1 MLLSEMV
8 QEDLIKVGMEGTNK
22 WEAIEELIDLLIA
35 AHELRLG
42 DRSEVVDSVFTR
54 EKSLSTGLEHGL
66 AVPHGSVDC
75 VSDIVAAIGV
85 SKEGIEF
92 NSVDGKPARLIVLLL
107 IPKGKFQRHVRT
119 LAGIARLA
127 RNQKLREHIYDAE
140 SAENVIEAI
149 YLFEADEEAG
159 DRPAAKSK

>member
-8 QEDLIKVGMEGTNK
+8 QEDLIKVGMEGTHK
-22 WEAIEELIDLLIA
+22 LEAIEELIDLLIS

-42 DRSEVVDSVFTR
+42 DRSEVLDAVFTR
-54 EKSLSTGLEHGL
+54 EKSLSTGLEYGL

-75 VSDIVAAIGV
+75 VSEIVAAIGV
-85 SKEGIEF
+85 CKDGIDFE
-92 NSVDGKPARLIVLLL
+92 SVDGKPAHLIVLLL

-127 RNQKLREHIYDAE
+127 RNQALRERIYAAD
-140 SAENVIEAI
+140 SPTDVMEAI
-149 YLFEADEEAG
+149 YAFEAEEE
-159 DRPAAKSK
+159 SKG